1 MNRIKFVAVVLLTL
15 PLLMLTVL
23 KTVPTKAAL
32 LTAEDPAVTYKAKC
46 AMCHSPKAEKKFDAT
61 KPDAQLVEAIMKGVK
76 AATPPN
82 MPAYE
87 GKITPE
93 DAQALVTYMK
103 SLKTAAN

>member
-1 MNRIKFVAVVLLTL
+1 
-15 PLLMLTVL
+15 
-23 KTVPTKAAL
+23 
-32 LTAEDPAVTYKAKC
+32 
-46 AMCHSPKAEKKFDAT
+46 MCHSPKAEKKFDAT
-61 KPDAQLVEAIMKGVK
+61 KADAQLVEAIMKGVK